1 VIAPIIIVICAIG
14 AAFGVM
20 TAKSGSQPQKGQ

>member
-1 VIAPIIIVICAIG
+1 MEPILFLLG

-20 TAKSGSQPQKGQ
+20 TAYLIVNKVKSLIKH